1 LLTRTQI
8 WDGWPTEKA
17 QHAPGQD
24 CKNQQP
30 QNWLETLVQWCKR
43 LT

>member
-1 LLTRTQI
+1 MVGPLKKRNT
-8 WDGWPTEKA
+8 
-17 QHAPGQD
+17 HPGRIA
-24 CKNQQP
+24 KNQQP